1 MKADRKRRR
10 DHSATLSDVARHA
23 GVSLA
28 TASRVLNGSDR
39 QVGEALRT
47 KVESAAQ
54 ELRYTPHGPAQAVAR
69 GTSRFVALVIG
80 DIADPYFAS
89 IAAGVTQEADRRGL
103 TVAVAAT
110 GGDAERETAVVDALR
125 SQRPRALLLA
135 RSRTLRSKNDTAT
148 RELLAEIARTG
159 AGVAYLGGETSDP
172 ADEPLC
178 MLRLGGRTA
187 GGELGQSLV
196 ESGYR
201 DFVVLAGPKNHATA
215 VERTKGFSTALRRAG
230 LPAPPRVHGPLT
242 RAGARDAMNQVLED
256 GHRPECV
263 FAVTDMMAVGAMA
276 ALRDHG
282 LHPGRDVAVA
292 GFDDIELLQ
301 DVQPSL
307 TTVALPLTEI
317 GETLL
322 RVALDGED
330 ADVIRGQVR
339 LRESTPTR
347 NGTPTRG

>member
-1 MKADRKRRR
+1 MNADRNRRR
-10 DHSATLSDVARHA
+10 NHSATLSDVARHA

-39 QVGEALRT
+39 QVGEELRA

-80 DIADPYFAS
+80 DIADPYFSS
-89 IAAGVTQEADRRGL
+89 IAAGVTKEADRRGL

-110 GGDAERETAVVDALR
+110 GGDPARETAVVDALR

-135 RSRTLRSKNDTAT
+135 RSRTLRSKDDTAT

-159 AGVAYLGGETSDP
+159 AGVAYLGGETSP
-172 ADEPLC
+172 AADEPLC
-178 MLRLGGRTA
+178 MVRLGGRSA
-187 GGELGQSLV
+187 GGELGRSLV

-201 DFVVLAGPKNHATA
+201 DFVVLSGPTNHATA
-215 VERTKGFSTALRRAG
+215 VERTKGFTTALRVAG
-230 LPAPPRVHGPLT
+230 LPAPVRVSSPLT
-242 RAGARDAMNQVLED
+242 RAGARAAMTSVLEE
-256 GHRPECV
+256 GRRPECV

-276 ALRDHG
+276 ALREHG
-282 LHPGRDVAVA
+282 LRPGRDVAVA

-301 DVQPSL
+301 DVEPAL

-322 RVALDGED
+322 RVALDGEE
-330 ADVIRGQVR
+330 ADVIPGQVR
-339 LRESTPTR
+339 LRESTPTLDGVASR
-347 NGTPTRG
+347 A